1 MADLEQLKA
10 IIAQLSENLKSA
22 ADAIDPEGG
31 SGSGSTLADLSERQL
46 EVMSQIREAEKQKI
60 KDKDWINALKREELE
75 LELKIAKEVQ
85 NPERLQT
92 AREELDALER
102 KIAAQRNL
110 NQSMDDFKK
119 AAKGAF
125 TPISAGFQQI
135 TGASA
140 GVTGILKNMGSG
152 FKNAAVS
159 AISMSE
165 KGSSAMGKMSG
176 SKFGPMAIK
185 MAKMVGGII
194 AQSISG
200 VISVLTDA
208 LVAVDEAG
216 VAFARATGSGDRWN
230 SSLGSILDTTYA
242 VGINSKQVAK
252 SFASLIQGFSGFR
265 NVSKAVGEQMGTQVA
280 LMEELGVAS
289 QTQIQVMDSLNRVMG
304 MSAQDA
310 ASYSKDLFDLAEA
323 ARMAP
328 QEMFSSFEA
337 ALPTLSVYGSK
348 MTGEFQKIVAQS
360 KATGMSVRELLDV
373 VGQFDTFEGAAGAAQ
388 SLNAFLGGPYLNTIE
403 MLTATE
409 SERVDLLRDSFAQA
423 GTEFKDLDRFA
434 QKGIAKQLGMS
445 VDQARRTFSM
455 SSAEVAKMN
464 EELKKAEEFNTN
476 LEARVKST
484 MPFMETLKTAFKE
497 IAMALVQTFIPG
509 MDAGG
514 SAMENMQGIMKA
526 LHGFV
531 PTIIRSIGSM
541 GAAVMGF
548 VSDLL
553 HTIDYAVLGLIK
565 DESIEKF
572 RQQGRSFQRR
582 MNISAAKYRGGED
595 IAEGRAMTKMNDFVF
610 TGGSMYPIDSRDQFM
625 GVKPNG
631 HFDKSSKEMSRK
643 MDELTKAINRLAENG
658 GGNTVIEMDGREV
671 GRLVE
676 NRIQSNYSYNI
687 PSSGRLR

>member
-31 SGSGSTLADLSERQL
+31 GGSGSKRSGSKLADLSERQK
-46 EVMSQIREAEKQKI
+46 EVI
-60 KDKDWINALKREELE
+60 ALKREELE
-75 LELKIAKEVQ
+75 LEKELAEKEED
-85 NPERLQT
+85 PERLQS
-92 AREELDALER
+92 AKEQLGALER
-102 KIAAQRNL
+102 KITAQRNL
-110 NQSMDDFKK
+110 NQSMDDFKR

-165 KGSSAMGKMSG
+165 KGSSAMGKISG

-360 KATGMSVRELLDV
+360 KATGMSVRELLSV

-388 SLNAFLGGPYLNTIE
+388 SLNAFLGGPYMNTIE

-455 SSAEVAKMN
+455 STAEVAKMN
-464 EELKKAEEFNTN
+464 EELKRAEEFNTS

-497 IAMALVQTFIPG
+497 IAVSLFEAFIPG
-509 MDAGG
+509 MDAGSG
-514 SAMENMQGIMKA
+514 AMENMQGIMKA
-526 LHGFV
+526 LHGFI
-531 PTIIRSIGSM
+531 PTVIRGVGNLFHGITEIISEVLAGLDALPFVEIDSKLIRSVASSGRR
-541 GAAVMGF
+541 
-548 VSDLL
+548 
-553 HTIDYAVLGLIK
+553 
-565 DESIEKF
+565 F
-572 RQQGRSFQRR
+572 RRKTRKIARQ
-582 MNISAAKYRGGED
+582 YRGGED
-595 IAEGRAMTKMNDFVF
+595 AEEDRSMTKMNDFVF